1 MARLSSEKSCLESSH
16 NQLKLELSSLSQEHE
31 KARRSSDH
39 HKTQFDM
46 EKKQRQMSVIKL
58 TEVMQKA
65 KTKDSELSK
74 MEEENNQLYDLVSK
88 LNAEKEILDENVE
101 DLQNQLSIAQSS
113 RPNPVSSD
121 ATVNALQEARRGHDE
136 ALSIVMREKEEA
148 EDALR
153 REREEAEVNRGKQEE
168 VVKELERK
176 VKATEAKFAS
186 KSTESEDLKKK
197 VRLSEGSERGE
208 LPNSILYDNLTPSTR
223 RVALRVAHRPALRF
237 AHLSSRPPTSRFR
250 STSP

>member
-153 REREEAEVNRGKQEE
+153 RERGGGGQQGEAGGGRERVGEKGQSNGGKVCVQVYGVRGPEE
-168 VVKELERK
+168 
-176 VKATEAKFAS
+176 
-186 KSTESEDLKKK
+186 
-197 VRLSEGSERGE
+197 EGE
-208 LPNSILYDNLTPSTR
+208 TKR
-223 RVALRVAHRPALRF
+223 RQRAWGAA
-237 AHLSSRPPTSRFR
+237 
-250 STSP
+250 